1 MNLKI
6 YYSNK
11 KKETSRTV
19 KLVYLVDRAVKA
31 ALEYMNF
38 PYDCE
43 ISLTFCGDDDIR
55 ELNKKFRNIDKA
67 TDVLSFPLL
76 DFRGGDE
83 PDEELNELG
92 DIVINLDRAAK
103 QADEYGHSLE
113 REVAFLAVHS
123 TLHLLGLD
131 HERSEEEDEFVCSL
145 QDEIMKE
152 IELK

>member
-6 YYSNK
+6 YYCNK
-11 KKETSRTV
+11 TKETSKTI

-31 ALEYMNF
+31 ALTYMNF

-43 ISLTFCGDDDIR
+43 VSLTFCHDDYIQ
-55 ELNKKFRNIDKA
+55 ELNKKYRKRDQA

-76 DFRGGDE
+76 DFRNGDE

-103 QADEYGHSLE
+103 QAEEYGHSLE

-152 IELK
+152 IKL